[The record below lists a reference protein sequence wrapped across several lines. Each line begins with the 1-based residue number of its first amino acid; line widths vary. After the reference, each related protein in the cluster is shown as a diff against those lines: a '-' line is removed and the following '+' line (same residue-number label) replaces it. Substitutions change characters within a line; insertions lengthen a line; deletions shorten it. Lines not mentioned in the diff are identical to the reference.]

1 MEEDNL
7 LTRTFHC
14 NAHTI
19 KDCAYFALER
29 SLVLK
34 KNANM
39 DMGEPSRDG
48 ENHIIMPSS
57 KEKSGAPGTCSLEV
71 SSDIFKEIF

>member
-1 MEEDNL
+1 M
-7 LTRTFHC
+7 
-14 NAHTI
+14 
-19 KDCAYFALER
+19 
-29 SLVLK
+29 LK

>member
-1 MEEDNL
+1 MHIQLRTVHIL
-7 LTRTFHC
+7 LW
-14 NAHTI
+14 
-19 KDCAYFALER
+19 KEV
-29 SLVLK
+29 LVK
-34 KNANM
+34 KNANR